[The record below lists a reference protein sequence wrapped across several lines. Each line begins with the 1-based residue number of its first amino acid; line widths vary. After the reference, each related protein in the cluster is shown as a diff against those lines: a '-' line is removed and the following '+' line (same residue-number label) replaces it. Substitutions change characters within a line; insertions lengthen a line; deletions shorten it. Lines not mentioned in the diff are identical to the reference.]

1 MYRTI
6 LIVFL
11 LSCCNAAGINA
22 QSSVVLVNQHRPSK
36 KIVLKNE
43 SDVFFITA
51 KGSYNGSILS
61 TTDSSIRLSRYYK
74 TGMDS
79 FYTKKV
85 RVSNRHKEGLK
96 LKKLPLYARDTME
109 LLLKDI
115 LIVKKP
121 WINKRGWMLIPA
133 YLLGGAVLALPL
145 LPVAAI
151 TKGRA
156 GVRNWLLFEGLM
168 VGIAGP
174 SLFIGTRS
182 KKYVIGEK
190 WQLLIKEP

>member
-1 MYRTI
+1 MYRNIFI
-6 LIVFL
+6 LFL
-11 LSCCNAAGINA
+11 LYFFTAADIIA
-22 QSSVVLVNQHRPSK
+22 QSAVVLVNQHRPSK

-43 SDVFFITA
+43 WDVYFITA

-74 TGMDS
+74 TGKDS

-109 LLLKDI
+109 ILLKDI

-133 YLLGGAVLALPL
+133 YLLGGAVLAVPL

-190 WQLLIKEP
+190 WKLVIE

>member
-11 LSCCNAAGINA
+11 LSCFNAADINA

-36 KIVLKNE
+36 KIILKNE
-43 SDVFFITA
+43 WDVYFITG

-74 TGMDS
+74 TGKDS

-115 LIVKKP
+115 LIIKKP

-190 WQLLIKEP
+190 WKLVIE